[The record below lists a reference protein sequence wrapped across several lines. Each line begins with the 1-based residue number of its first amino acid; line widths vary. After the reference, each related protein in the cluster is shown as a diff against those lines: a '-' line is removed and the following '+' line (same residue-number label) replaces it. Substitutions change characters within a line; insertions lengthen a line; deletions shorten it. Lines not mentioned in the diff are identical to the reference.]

1 MARKAE
7 PINLEELRGAE
18 RVFQI
23 YRDTVLV
30 YTGKHKR
37 DFRPFT
43 RVGADRHAPFHLL
56 KYIENVLVTEA
67 DPPNLAMEAAW
78 VDATLGSG
86 ADTVR
91 YVGSR
96 ELVNP
101 INQYVGQPGDNH
113 TPGEK
118 GPVETLTY
126 RPFKSSEQ
134 DKDKSLITFYK
145 TGNVSMTVGSSRV
158 LDYASYKKGVLDIDQ
173 EYELIEK
180 ALGKKAQRC
189 TDERS
194 FVYLDVETDAGLPFY
209 WNFNGQ
215 GLLSNAP
222 LDYHYVLFENSI
234 LPDRVKMV
242 IGSSIYSPGFVEAF
256 RRKNVE
262 EAELGIFTP
271 HSDLLPALKKVYPK
285 ALPRIFEDG
294 RPLPFAKDTVFST
307 SKSESHAL
315 FSIHFEKDA
324 PREVHILFPL
334 GGTHKIKK
342 RFNYLRAPFD
352 LEILEVNNKAE
363 LKGNENFLCLHVPTG
378 MKEKQ
383 YRKARLTAGMY
394 PLVRRKEYVFKY
406 STVPA
411 GLVERLM
418 EGIQG
423 SVYESSF
430 KDLLLMTIGV
440 DYDPEAMERTLIE
453 LANLPEIEDPV
464 ELSNIHEIL
473 RFIQEIPE
481 YKKYY
486 NADHQKLIRRLN
498 GRFSLKKITV
508 DEWLA
513 LKDADVVFEILFMGG
528 KGSYMVVLPSAH
540 EPIHLVLPPGVDE
553 LERTGPKPFR
563 KFMRQQERDLN
574 RAGGNVP
581 GFRQCIDFI
590 ERLFAERL
598 RLVEER
604 KRFNHL
610 LQTLE
615 IGSEKPE
622 EILHP
627 SLSPGLN
634 RFLIKVRN
642 GFHAGMDS
650 LRAAIL

>member
-7 PINLEELRGAE
+7 PINLSELRGSD

-56 KYIENVLVTEA
+56 KYIENVLVTEQ
-67 DPPNLAMEAAW
+67 DPPNVAMEAAW
-78 VDATLGSG
+78 VDATLNAG

-101 INQYVGQPGDNH
+101 INQYVGQGEH
-113 TPGEK
+113 HPGEK
-118 GPVETLTY
+118 GPVETLTF

-134 DKDKSLITFYK
+134 GKDKSLITFFK
-145 TGNVSMTVGSSRV
+145 TGNVAMTVGSSRV
-158 LDYASYKKGVLDIDQ
+158 LDYASFKKGVLDIDT
-173 EYELIEK
+173 EYEQIAK

-189 TDERS
+189 TEGRG

-209 WNFNGQ
+209 WNFNGT
-215 GLLSNAP
+215 GLLTNAP

-242 IGSSIYSPGFVEAF
+242 VSSSIYSPGFVEAF

-262 EAELGIFTP
+262 AAELGIFCSA
-271 HSDLLPALKKVYPK
+271 SDLLPALKKVYPK
-285 ALPRIFEDG
+285 TTPRIFEDG
-294 RPLPFAKDTVFST
+294 RPLPFSKDTMFST
-307 SKSESHAL
+307 SRSESHAL
-315 FSIHFEKDA
+315 FSIHFEKEA

-352 LEILEVNNKAE
+352 LEILEVKGKAD
-363 LKGNENFLCLHVPTG
+363 LSGNENFLALHVPAG
-378 MKEKQ
+378 VKEKH
-383 YRKARLTAGMY
+383 YTKARMVPGMY
-394 PLVRRKEYVFKY
+394 PLIPRKEYVFKY

-411 GLVERLM
+411 GLVERLL
-418 EGIQG
+418 EGLQG
-423 SVYESSF
+423 TPFESNF
-430 KDLLLMTIGV
+430 KDLLLMTIGI
-440 DYDPEAMERTLIE
+440 DYDPEALEHSLIE
-453 LANLPEIEDPV
+453 LTNMPDTDDMVLR
-464 ELSNIHEIL
+464 SNIHEIL
-473 RFIQEIPE
+473 RFVQAIPE

-486 NADHQKLIRRLN
+486 NKEHQKLVRRLY
-498 GRFSLKKITV
+498 GRFSLKKIRV
-508 DEWLA
+508 ADWLR
-513 LKDADVVFEILFMGG
+513 LRGADVMFELLFMGG
-528 KGSYMVVLPSAH
+528 KGTFMVVLPAPH
-540 EPIHLVLPPGVDE
+540 EPIDLVLPPDVDT

-563 KFMRQQERDLN
+563 KFMRQQERELN
-574 RAGGNVP
+574 RAGGMVP
-581 GFRQCIDFI
+581 GFAQCMDFI
-590 ERLFAERL
+590 EKLFEERL
-598 RLVEER
+598 RLLEER
-604 KRFNHL
+604 RRFNL
-610 LQTLE
+610 LLEALE
-615 IGSEKPE
+615 IGQEKPE

-634 RFLIKVRN
+634 RFLLKIRD
-642 GFHAGMDS
+642 GFHAGVDS
-650 LRAAIL
+650 LKAAIL